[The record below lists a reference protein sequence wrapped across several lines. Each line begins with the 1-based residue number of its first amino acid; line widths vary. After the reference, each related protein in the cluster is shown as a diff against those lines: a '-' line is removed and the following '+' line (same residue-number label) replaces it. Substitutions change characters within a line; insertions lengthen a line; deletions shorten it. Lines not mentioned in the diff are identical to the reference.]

1 MWANYSIWAELWAQP
16 RAAELVN
23 SAPSRPKPTGDHHE
37 ASRLRR
43 RGHCAGRN
51 RRRLRGPLLRVPCSY
66 AYTSDYYAPNYYS
79 RGYYAPPP
87 ASYGRP
93 AYYGSRWDYYRNYNG
108 IHSNAEVS
116 AM

>member
-1 MWANYSIWAELWAQP
+1 MRQVGIVV
-16 RAAELVN
+16 AAIVLAGTVG
-23 SAPSRPKPTGDHHE
+23 A
-37 ASRLRR
+37 
-43 RGHCAGRN
+43 CADPYYGYRQ
-51 RRRLRGPLLRVPCSY
+51 RTY

-79 RGYYAPPP
+79 RGYSYAPPP
-87 ASYGRP
+87 PAYYGRP

>member
-1 MWANYSIWAELWAQP
+1 MRQVGFVV
-16 RAAELVN
+16 AAIVLAGTV
-23 SAPSRPKPTGDHHE
+23 G
-37 ASRLRR
+37 
-43 RGHCAGRN
+43 GCADPYYGYHR
-51 RRRLRGPLLRVPCSY
+51 SY

-87 ASYGRP
+87 AYYGRP